1 MSGPDE
7 ERAET
12 DGIERL
18 KQATESVVLAGSEGS
33 GEVRVTLQFD
43 DPEAT
48 SGTLRFSMEE
58 WVRDTY
64 DVFRKSY
71 LVAFDELPGVSK
83 SEWISLR
90 HYWEQ
95 RATGED
101 TTTGSP

>member
-1 MSGPDE
+1 
-7 ERAET
+7 
-12 DGIERL
+12 
-18 KQATESVVLAGSEGS
+18 
-33 GEVRVTLQFD
+33 
-43 DPEAT
+43 
-48 SGTLRFSMEE
+48 MEE